1 MMKLKDVPP
10 GIRRLF
16 PWALFLVLAVL
27 LTIAGCVL
35 ARPAHAEEDHWA
47 CYGSAR
53 YEAMSSGWT
62 PCNEMN
68 SLCDKLKAYLVTH
81 SRAEARAEAIEKHV
95 PQWLVHKAER
105 CLP

>member
-10 GIRRLF
+10 SIRGLF
-16 PWALFLVLAVL
+16 PWALFLALAAL
-27 LTIAGCVL
+27 LAIGAWAM
-35 ARPAHAEEDHWA
+35 ARPAHADEDVWA
-47 CYGSAR
+47 CYGAAR

-68 SLCDKLKAYLVTH
+68 SLCDKIRAYLITH

-95 PQWLVHKAER
+95 PQWIINKAER